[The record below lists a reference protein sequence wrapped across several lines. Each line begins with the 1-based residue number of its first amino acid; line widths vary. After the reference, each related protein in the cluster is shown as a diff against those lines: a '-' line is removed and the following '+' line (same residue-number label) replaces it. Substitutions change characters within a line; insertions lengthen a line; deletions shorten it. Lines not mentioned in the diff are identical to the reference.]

1 MYDMK
6 LPSPDP
12 VEVALSDRLSEYIK
26 AEIEANS
33 GLISFARFM
42 EMALYQ
48 PGLGYYSAGKYKF
61 GKSGDY
67 VTAPE
72 ISSLFAA
79 TLANFCEQVLHEI
92 PKASILE
99 VGAGSGRFAKDL
111 LLELEKRASLPEKY
125 YILEVSADLRLRQA
139 EMFSS
144 HCPQILSRIQ
154 WLESLDNVHIR
165 GIILGNEV
173 LDALPVHLFRIEN
186 DVIKERMVAW
196 GKDHFVLQFGKP
208 LTPGLKEKVST
219 LVEEYALPSH
229 YESELHLMLPAL
241 IDTFARCLSEGV
253 MLFIDYGYG
262 RREYYHP
269 DRSMGTL
276 MCYYR
281 HHRHDDPLFFPGLQ
295 DMTAHVDFTSLA
307 ENNLLDLLGFTTQAG
322 FLLSSGILTKEL
334 SIKERD
340 ALKTFILP
348 SRMGEIM
355 KVIAL
360 GKNFNE
366 KLLGFQFQDRRRDL

>member
-1 MYDMK
+1 MK

-12 VEVALSDRLSEYIK
+12 VEVAHSDTLSAYIRD
-26 AEIEANS
+26 EIDAK
-33 GLISFARFM
+33 GGCIPFARFM
-42 EMALYQ
+42 EMALYT

-79 TLANFCEQVLHEI
+79 TLANLCEQILSVI
-92 PKASILE
+92 PGADILE

-111 LLELEKRASLPEKY
+111 LLELEKRACLPEKY
-125 YILEVSADLRLRQA
+125 YILEVSADLRLRQM

-144 HCPQILSRIQ
+144 HCPQFLSRIQ
-154 WLESLDNVHIR
+154 WLDSLDDIEIR

-173 LDALPVHLFRIEN
+173 LDALPVHVFRIEN
-186 DVIKERMVAW
+186 DTIKERMIAW
-196 GKDHFVLQFGKP
+196 DHSHFVSQFEKP
-208 LTPGLKEKVST
+208 LTPSLKEKVSA

-229 YESELHLMLPAL
+229 YESEIHLMLPAL
-241 IDTFARCLSEGV
+241 IETFARCLRQGV

-269 DRSMGTL
+269 DRHMGTL

-281 HHRHDDPLFFPGLQ
+281 HHCHDDPLFFPGLQ
-295 DMTAHVDFTSLA
+295 DITAHVDFTSLA
-307 ENNLLDLLGFTTQAG
+307 ENTRLDLLGFTTQAG
-322 FLLSSGILTKEL
+322 FLLSSGILSKEL
-334 SIKERD
+334 SRKERES
-340 ALKTFILP
+340 LKTFILP
-348 SRMGEIM
+348 SRMGEVM

-360 GKNFNE
+360 GKDFREE
-366 KLLGFQFQDRRRDL
+366 KLLGFAFQDRRRDL